1 MQPSEQEQFL
11 KDIKSEGSDQDPFA
25 YLNEQL
31 PVVQNETEGTT
42 DESAKPEGELEP
54 RNRRERRL
62 EARLQAERESG
73 IQLAA
78 RLQALEEQ
86 RNSPAQK
93 SEAVSN
99 IERIYGVDSPEA
111 REATE
116 ILKSELARVREEA
129 TQAALTALEE
139 RNSRETQAV
148 QEAEKQ
154 LDGML
159 EDIEDEFD
167 VDMSQQDRTNF
178 FKLLERM
185 SPKDKDG
192 NIIQYADHLAVWE
205 DYQTRIQKPV
215 DNTAKNL
222 SARSMT
228 NGSAASD
235 NNLTNTVTE
244 RYLREN
250 GII

>member
-1 MQPSEQEQFL
+1 MPSEQEQFL
-11 KDIKSEGSDQDPFA
+11 NDIQSEGSDQDPFA

-31 PVVQNETEGTT
+31 PVVEPDKPA
-42 DESAKPEGELEP
+42 DESAEQNGDLEP

-62 EARLQAERESG
+62 EARLQAERDAG

-86 RNSPAQK
+86 RNSSTPK

-99 IERIYGVDSPEA
+99 IERLYGVDSPEA
-111 REATE
+111 REATDL
-116 ILKSELARVREEA
+116 LKSEFARVREEA
-129 TQAALTALEE
+129 TQAALNALEE
-139 RNSRETQAV
+139 RSSRETQAV
-148 QEAEKQ
+148 KEAERQ

-159 EDIEDEFD
+159 EEIEDEFD
-167 VDMSQQDRTNF
+167 VDMTPKARTDF

-185 SPKDKDG
+185 SPKDRDG
-192 NIIQYADHLAVWE
+192 NIIQYADHMAVWE
-205 DYQTRIQKPV
+205 DYQLRTQKPV

-222 SARSMT
+222 AARAMN
-228 NGSAASD
+228 NGAAASD
-235 NNLTNTVTE
+235 NNLTNTVAE

>member
-1 MQPSEQEQFL
+1 MPSEQEQFL
-11 KDIKSEGSDQDPFA
+11 KDIQSEGANQDPFA

-31 PVVQNETEGTT
+31 PVA
-42 DESAKPEGELEP
+42 ESEKPAEESVEQTGDVEP

-62 EARLQAERESG
+62 EARLQAEREAG

-86 RNSPAQK
+86 RTSSTPK

-129 TQAALTALEE
+129 TQAALNALEE
-139 RNSRETQAV
+139 RTSRETQAIR
-148 QEAEKQ
+148 EAEQQ
-154 LDGML
+154 LDSML

-167 VDMSQQDRTNF
+167 VDMTPQARTDF
-178 FKLLERM
+178 FKLLEKM

-205 DYQTRIQKPV
+205 DYQLRTQKPV

-222 SARSMT
+222 AARAMT
-228 NGSAASD
+228 NGAAASD
-235 NNLTNTVTE
+235 QNLVSSVAE
-244 RYLREN
+244 RYLREQ

>member
-1 MQPSEQEQFL
+1 MSNEQEQFL
-11 KDIKSEGSDQDPFA
+11 KDITSEGADQDPFA

-31 PVVQNETEGTT
+31 PVEQPKEEGTP

-86 RNSPAQK
+86 RSTPAQA
-93 SEAVSN
+93 SEAVSS

-116 ILKSELARVREEA
+116 ILKNELARVREEA
-129 TQAALTALEE
+129 TQAALSALEE
-139 RNSRETQAV
+139 RSSRETRAV
-148 QEAEKQ
+148 KEAEQQ

-159 EDIEDEFD
+159 EEIEDEFD
-167 VDMSQQDRTNF
+167 VDLDQQSRTDF

-185 SPKDKDG
+185 SPKDRDG
-192 NIIQYADHLAVWE
+192 NIIQYADHMAVWE
-205 DYQTRIQKPV
+205 DYQTRMKRPA

-228 NGSAASD
+228 SGSAAAD
-235 NNLTNTVTE
+235 TNLSNDVAE

>member
-1 MQPSEQEQFL
+1 MPSEQEQFL
-11 KDIKSEGSDQDPFA
+11 KDIGTEGGDQDPFA

-31 PVVQNETEGTT
+31 PVAQAEQEGTT
-42 DESAKPEGELEP
+42 NESAGKDGELEP

-86 RNSPAQK
+86 RNSPAQT
-93 SEAVSN
+93 SEAVSS

-129 TQAALTALEE
+129 TQAALSALEE

-148 QEAEKQ
+148 QEAERQ

-167 VDMSQQDRTNF
+167 VDMTDQARTDF

-192 NIIQYADHLAVWE
+192 NIIQYADHIAVWE
-205 DYQTRIQKPV
+205 DYQTRIQKPA

-228 NGSAASD
+228 VSATAADTSLSND
-235 NNLTNTVTE
+235 VAE